1 MSYRGLSDCN
11 CPIWDEGAI
20 HGPNCT
26 LPHRRRA
33 QPEATRPDRPPR
45 DDRTDEEVVA
55 AARELVMEERGL
67 TAEAAQQWLA
77 LQAAVSRRT
86 VAEYARTLV

>member
-26 LPHRRRA
+26 LPHRRRPQA
-33 QPEATRPDRPPR
+33 EASRPDQPPR
-45 DDRTDEEVVA
+45 DNRTDEEIVA
-55 AARELVMEERGL
+55 EACKRVMEERGL
-67 TAEAAQQWLA
+67 TAEEA
-77 LQAAVSRRT
+77 LRWMEMQAVVER
-86 VAEYARTLV
+86 RTLVELARAWV